1 MAFTSVS
8 KVYSGAR
15 DAKGNSCLKLGT
27 SKVIGEFT
35 FTVPAEVTKVIIK
48 VAKYKANSTTVSVN
62 GTNYT
67 INTASNDGAYTDIEI
82 DTTTKVQTSGPLANL
97 VDGKTRRRIEA
108 YNTHIED
115 VVSIAAQINR
125 AMFMQKCR
133 NRRLD
138 TPIAIETIAGNST
151 NTQHRITRVGID
163 SQTRAQIPTTRLLS
177 RSCYGTHSRHN
188 QQKQFFHLSYYFMDR
203 GFSYRVA

>member
-1 MAFTSVS
+1 MT
-8 KVYSGAR
+8 
-15 DAKGNSCLKLGT
+15 
-27 SKVIGEFT
+27 
-35 FTVPAEVTKVIIK
+35 
-48 VAKYKANSTTVSVN
+48 VAKRALLGNLEVEISSNHQHHGIGANIVEHSLPLQRSGELN
-62 GTNYT
+62 N
-67 INTASNDGAYTDIEI
+67 ICNIEI

-151 NTQHRITRVGID
+151 NAQHRITRVGID